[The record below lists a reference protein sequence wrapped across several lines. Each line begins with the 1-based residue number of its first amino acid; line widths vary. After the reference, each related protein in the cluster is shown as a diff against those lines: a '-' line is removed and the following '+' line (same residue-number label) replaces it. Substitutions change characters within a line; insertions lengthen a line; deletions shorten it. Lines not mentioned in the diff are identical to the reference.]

1 MRDRKHEA
9 GQALFEF
16 GVTLPILMALVLG
29 VIEFGYALFQIQ
41 LVTSMAREGS
51 NLIARQVSINDAEAA
66 LGVMSGLVQFDA
78 NSTLIFSVV
87 RLGAGGPLAVN
98 NNVPIIVQRHSVGA
112 FAASSVLGDPPQSAY
127 QGSPDYN
134 AVNPDNDPSIRVSG
148 ALPNGLTLTPGESVY
163 VTEVFTQRTS
173 IVPFLPLPATLRAA
187 AYF

>member
-1 MRDRKHEA
+1 MRDRRHEA

-29 VIEFGYALFQIQ
+29 VIEFGYALFQVQ

-51 NLIARQVSINDAEAA
+51 NLIARQVTINDAEAA
-66 LGVMSGLVQFDA
+66 LQTMSGLVRFDA

-87 RLGAGGPLAVN
+87 RLGVGGAN

-134 AVNPDNDPSIRVSG
+134 AYDPDNDGSIRVSG
-148 ALPNGLTLTPGESVY
+148 VLPNGFTLTPGESVY

-173 IVPFLPLPATLRAA
+173 IVPFMPLPAMLHAS

>member
-1 MRDRKHEA
+1 MRDRRHEA

-29 VIEFGYALFQIQ
+29 VIEFGYALFQVQ

-51 NLIARQVSINDAEAA
+51 NLIARQVTINDAEAA
-66 LGVMSGLVQFDA
+66 LQTMSGLVSFDA
-78 NSTLIFSVV
+78 NSTLILSVV
-87 RLGAGGPLAVN
+87 RLGVGGAN

-112 FAASSVLGDPPQSAY
+112 FAASSVLGDPPQSEY
-127 QGSPDYN
+127 EGSPDYN
-134 AVNPDNDPSIRVSG
+134 ALDPDNDESIRVSG
-148 ALPNGLTLTPGESVY
+148 TLPNGLTLTPGESVY

-173 IVPFLPLPATLRAA
+173 IVPFMPLPATLRAS

>member
-66 LGVMSGLVQFDA
+66 LGVMSGLVRFDA

-87 RLGAGGPLAVN
+87 RLGVGGAN
-98 NNVPIIVQRHSVGA
+98 SNVPIIVQRHSVGA
-112 FAASSVLGDPPQSAY
+112 FAANSVLGDPPQSEY
-127 QGSPDYN
+127 EGSPDYT
-134 AVNPDNDPSIRVSG
+134 ALDPDNDDSIRVSG
-148 ALPNGLTLTPGESVY
+148 TLPNGLTLTPGESVY

-173 IVPFLPLPATLRAA
+173 IVPFMPLPATVRAS

>member
-1 MRDRKHEA
+1 MRDRRHEA

-29 VIEFGYALFQIQ
+29 VIEFGYALFQVQ

-51 NLIARQVSINDAEAA
+51 NLIARQVTINDAEAA
-66 LGVMSGLVQFDA
+66 LQTMSGLVSFDA
-78 NSTLIFSVV
+78 NSTLILSVV
-87 RLGAGGPLAVN
+87 RLGVGGAN

-134 AVNPDNDPSIRVSG
+134 AYDPDNDGSIRVSG
-148 ALPNGLTLTPGESVY
+148 VLPNGFTLTPGESVY

-173 IVPFLPLPATLRAA
+173 IVPFMPLPATLRAS

>member
-1 MRDRKHEA
+1 MRDRRHEA
-9 GQALFEF
+9 GQALFE
-16 GVTLPILMALVLG
+16 LG
-29 VIEFGYALFQIQ
+29 VIEFGYALFQVQ

-51 NLIARQVSINDAEAA
+51 NLIARQVTINDAEAA
-66 LGVMSGLVQFDA
+66 LQTMSGLVRFDA
-78 NSTLIFSVV
+78 NSTLILSVV
-87 RLGAGGPLAVN
+87 RLGVGGAN

-134 AVNPDNDPSIRVSG
+134 AYDPDNDGSIRVSG
-148 ALPNGLTLTPGESVY
+148 VLTNGFTLTPGESVY

-173 IVPFLPLPATLRAA
+173 IVPFMPLPAMLHAS

>member
-1 MRDRKHEA
+1 MRDRRHEA

-29 VIEFGYALFQIQ
+29 VIEFGYALFQVQ

-51 NLIARQVSINDAEAA
+51 NLIARQVTINDTEAA
-66 LGVMSGLVQFDA
+66 LQTMSGLVSFDA
-78 NSTLIFSVV
+78 NSTLILSVV
-87 RLGAGGPLAVN
+87 RLGVGGAN

-112 FAASSVLGDPPQSAY
+112 FAASSVLGDAPQSAY

-134 AVNPDNDPSIRVSG
+134 AYDPDNDGSIRVSG
-148 ALPNGLTLTPGESVY
+148 VLPNGFTLTPGESVY

-173 IVPFLPLPATLRAA
+173 IVPFMPLPAMLHAS

>member
-1 MRDRKHEA
+1 MRDRRHEA
-9 GQALFEF
+9 GQALFE
-16 GVTLPILMALVLG
+16 LG
-29 VIEFGYALFQIQ
+29 VIEFGYALFQVQ

-51 NLIARQVSINDAEAA
+51 NLIARQVTINDAEAA
-66 LGVMSGLVQFDA
+66 LQTMSGLVRFDA

-87 RLGAGGPLAVN
+87 RLGVGGVN

-112 FAASSVLGDPPQSAY
+112 FASSVLGDPPQNEY

-134 AVNPDNDPSIRVSG
+134 AYDPDNDDTIRVSG
-148 ALPNGLTLTPGESVY
+148 VLPNGFTLTPGESVY

-173 IVPFLPLPATLRAA
+173 IVPFMPLPAMLHAS

>member
-1 MRDRKHEA
+1 MRGRRHEA

-51 NLIARQVSINDAEAA
+51 NLIARQVTINDAEAA
-66 LGVMSGLVQFDA
+66 LQTMSGLVRFDA

-87 RLGAGGPLAVN
+87 RLGVGGVN

-134 AVNPDNDPSIRVSG
+134 AYDPDNDGSIRVSG
-148 ALPNGLTLTPGESVY
+148 VLPNGLTLTPGESVY

-173 IVPFLPLPATLRAA
+173 IVPFLPLPATLRAS

>member
-16 GVTLPILMALVLG
+16 GITLPILMALVLG
-29 VIEFGYALFQIQ
+29 VIEFGYALFQVQ

-51 NLIARQVSINDAEAA
+51 NLIARQVTIDDAEGA
-66 LGVMSGLVQFDA
+66 LGVMSGLVRFDT
-78 NSTLIFSVV
+78 NSTLILSVV
-87 RLGAGGPLAVN
+87 RLGVGGTNA
-98 NNVPIIVQRHSVGA
+98 NVPIIVQRHSVGA
-112 FAASSVLGDPPQSAY
+112 FAASSVLGNPPQSAY
-127 QGSPDYN
+127 QGLPDYN

>member
-51 NLIARQVSINDAEAA
+51 NLIARQVTINDAEAA
-66 LGVMSGLVQFDA
+66 LQTMSGLVRFDA

-87 RLGAGGPLAVN
+87 RLGVGGAN

-112 FAASSVLGDPPQSAY
+112 FAASSVLGDPPQSEY
-127 QGSPDYN
+127 EGSPDYN
-134 AVNPDNDPSIRVSG
+134 ALDPDNDESIRVSG
-148 ALPNGLTLTPGESVY
+148 TLPNGLTLTPGESVY

-173 IVPFLPLPATLRAA
+173 IVPFMPLPATLRAS

>member
-29 VIEFGYALFQIQ
+29 VIEFGYALFQVQ

-51 NLIARQVSINDAEAA
+51 NLIARQVTIDDAEAA
-66 LGVMSGLVQFDA
+66 LGAMSGLVRFDA
-78 NSTLIFSVV
+78 NSTRIFSVV
-87 RLGAGGPLAVN
+87 RLGVGGAN

-127 QGSPDYN
+127 QGSPDYT
-134 AVNPDNDPSIRVSG
+134 AYEPDIDDSIRVSG
-148 ALPNGLTLTPGESVY
+148 VLPNGLTLTPGESVY

>member
-51 NLIARQVSINDAEAA
+51 NLIARQVTINDAEAA
-66 LGVMSGLVQFDA
+66 LQTMSGLVRFDA

-87 RLGAGGPLAVN
+87 RLGVGGAN
-98 NNVPIIVQRHSVGA
+98 NNVPIIVQRHSVGS
-112 FAASSVLGDPPQSAY
+112 FAASSVLGDPPQSEY
-127 QGSPDYN
+127 EGSPDYN
-134 AVNPDNDPSIRVSG
+134 ALDPDNDASIRVSG
-148 ALPNGLTLTPGESVY
+148 TLPNGLTLTPGESVY

>member
-51 NLIARQVSINDAEAA
+51 NLIARQVTINDAEAA
-66 LGVMSGLVQFDA
+66 LQTMSGLVRFDA

-87 RLGAGGPLAVN
+87 RLGVGGAN
-98 NNVPIIVQRHSVGA
+98 NNVPIIVQRHSLGA
-112 FAASSVLGDPPQSAY
+112 FAASSVLGDPPQSEY
-127 QGSPDYN
+127 EGSPDYN
-134 AVNPDNDPSIRVSG
+134 ALDPDNDESIRVSG
-148 ALPNGLTLTPGESVY
+148 TLPNGLTLTPGESVY

-173 IVPFLPLPATLRAA
+173 IVPFMPLPAMLHAS

>member
-1 MRDRKHEA
+1 MRDRRHEA

-16 GVTLPILMALVLG
+16 GVTLPIPMALVLG
-29 VIEFGYALFQIQ
+29 VIEFGYALFQVQ

-51 NLIARQVSINDAEAA
+51 NLIARQVTINDAEAA
-66 LGVMSGLVQFDA
+66 LQTMSGLVSFDA
-78 NSTLIFSVV
+78 NSTLILSVV
-87 RLGAGGPLAVN
+87 RLGVGGAN

-134 AVNPDNDPSIRVSG
+134 AYDPDNDGSIRVSG
-148 ALPNGLTLTPGESVY
+148 VLPNGFTLTPGESVY

-173 IVPFLPLPATLRAA
+173 IVPFMPLPAMLHAS

>member
-51 NLIARQVSINDAEAA
+51 NLIARQVTINDAEAA
-66 LGVMSGLVQFDA
+66 LKTMSGLVRFDA

-87 RLGAGGPLAVN
+87 RLGVGGTNA
-98 NNVPIIVQRHSVGA
+98 NVPIIVQRHTTGS
-112 FAASSVLGDPPQSAY
+112 FAARRVLGDPKQRE
-127 QGSPDYN
+127 N
-134 AVNPDNDPSIRVSG
+134 
-148 ALPNGLTLTPGESVY
+148 GESGGYYALDYSMKVGHADS
-163 VTEVFTQRTS
+163 VF
-173 IVPFLPLPATLRAA
+173 V
-187 AYF
+187 

>member
-1 MRDRKHEA
+1 MRDRRHEA

-51 NLIARQVSINDAEAA
+51 NLIARQVTINDAEAA
-66 LGVMSGLVQFDA
+66 LQTMSGLVRFDA

-87 RLGAGGPLAVN
+87 RLGVGGAN

-112 FAASSVLGDPPQSAY
+112 FAANSVLGDPPQSEY
-127 QGSPDYN
+127 EGSPDYT
-134 AVNPDNDPSIRVSG
+134 ALDPDNDDSIRVSG
-148 ALPNGLTLTPGESVY
+148 TLPNGLTLTPGESVY

-173 IVPFLPLPATLRAA
+173 IVPFMPLPATLRAS

>member
-1 MRDRKHEA
+1 MRDRRHEA

-51 NLIARQVSINDAEAA
+51 NLIARQVTINDAEAA
-66 LGVMSGLVQFDA
+66 LQTMSGLVRFDA

-87 RLGAGGPLAVN
+87 RLGVGGAN
-98 NNVPIIVQRHSVGA
+98 KDVPIIVQRHSVGS
-112 FAASSVLGDPPQSAY
+112 FAGSSVLGDPPQSAY
-127 QGSPDYN
+127 GVWPDYI
-134 AVNPDNDPSIRVSG
+134 AFDADNDASIRVSG
-148 ALPNGLTLTPGESVY
+148 TLPNGLTLTPGESVY
-163 VTEVFTQRTS
+163 VTEIFTQRTS
-173 IVPFLPLPATLRAA
+173 IVPFMPLPNTLYQS

>member
-1 MRDRKHEA
+1 MRDRRHEA

-29 VIEFGYALFQIQ
+29 VIEFGYALFQVQ

-51 NLIARQVSINDAEAA
+51 NLIARQVTINDAEAA
-66 LGVMSGLVQFDA
+66 LQTMSGLVRFDA

-87 RLGAGGPLAVN
+87 RLGVGGAN

-112 FAASSVLGDPPQSAY
+112 FAASSVLGDPPQSEY
-127 QGSPDYN
+127 EGSPDYN
-134 AVNPDNDPSIRVSG
+134 ALDPDNDESIRVSG
-148 ALPNGLTLTPGESVY
+148 TLPNGLTLTPGESVY

-173 IVPFLPLPATLRAA
+173 IVPFLPLPATLRAS

>member
-29 VIEFGYALFQIQ
+29 VIEFGYTLFQIQ

-51 NLIARQVSINDAEAA
+51 NLIAWQVTIDDAEAA
-66 LGVMSGLVQFDA
+66 LGAMSGLVRFDA

-87 RLGAGGPLAVN
+87 RLGVGGPSAAN

-127 QGSPDYN
+127 GVWPDYI
-134 AVNPDNDPSIRVSG
+134 AFDADNDASIRVSG
-148 ALPNGLTLTPGESVY
+148 TLPNGLTLTPGESVY
-163 VTEVFTQRTS
+163 VTEIFTQRTS
-173 IVPFLPLPATLRAA
+173 IVPFMPLPNTLYQS

>member
-1 MRDRKHEA
+1 MRDRRHEA

-29 VIEFGYALFQIQ
+29 VIEFGYTLFQIQ

-51 NLIARQVSINDAEAA
+51 NLIARQVTINDAEAA
-66 LGVMSGLVQFDA
+66 LQTMSGLVRFDA
-78 NSTLIFSVV
+78 NSTLILSVV
-87 RLGAGGPLAVN
+87 RLGVGGTN

-112 FAASSVLGDPPQSAY
+112 FAASSVLGDPPQSEY
-127 QGSPDYN
+127 EGSPDYN
-134 AVNPDNDPSIRVSG
+134 AYDPDNDDSIRVSG
-148 ALPNGLTLTPGESVY
+148 TLPNGLTLTPGESVY

-173 IVPFLPLPATLRAA
+173 IVPFMPLPAMLHAS

>member
-51 NLIARQVSINDAEAA
+51 NLIARQVTINDAEAA
-66 LGVMSGLVQFDA
+66 LQTMSGLVSFDA
-78 NSTLIFSVV
+78 NSTLILSVV
-87 RLGAGGPLAVN
+87 RLGVGGAN

-134 AVNPDNDPSIRVSG
+134 AYDPDNDGSIRVSG
-148 ALPNGLTLTPGESVY
+148 VLPNGFTLTPGESVY

-173 IVPFLPLPATLRAA
+173 IVPFMPLPAMLHAS

>member
-1 MRDRKHEA
+1 MRNRRREG
-9 GQALFEF
+9 GQSLAEF
-16 GVTLPILMALVLG
+16 GITLPILIALVLG
-29 VIEFGYALFQIQ
+29 VIELGYALFQTQ

-51 NLIARQVSINDAEAA
+51 NLIARQVTINDAEAA
-66 LGVMSGLVQFDA
+66 LQTMSGLVRFDA
-78 NSTLIFSVV
+78 NSTLILSVV
-87 RLGAGGPLAVN
+87 RLGVGGTNA
-98 NNVPIIVQRHSVGA
+98 NVPIIVQRHSVGA

-134 AVNPDNDPSIRVSG
+134 AYDPDNDGSIRVSG

-163 VTEVFTQRTS
+163 LTEVFTQRTS